1 MDLKHQADA
10 SVLQSWG
17 IRVLDT
23 ATGASALGAYLLR
36 YSATVHHGKPDFWT
50 SATHLLSWAM
60 ASVAIFTSEIANH
73 PKSFQW
79 QRWPLGCPFTKMP
92 LARRWWPCQ
101 VIKAED
107 AAFFVV
113 VTQLGI
119 CCENL
124 GYSGNKENLLR
135 HVPTISSLTLMHS
148 PLHQGHNWTWS

>member
-60 ASVAIFTSEIANH
+60 ASVAIFTSEIIPMTEMAPGLPIH
-73 PKSFQW
+73 Q
-79 QRWPLGCPFTKMP
+79 
-92 LARRWWPCQ
+92 
-101 VIKAED
+101 D
-107 AAFFVV
+107 AAC
-113 VTQLGI
+113 T
-119 CCENL
+119 
-124 GYSGNKENLLR
+124 
-135 HVPTISSLTLMHS
+135 
-148 PLHQGHNWTWS
+148 